1 MLRPSPLELPLID
14 AMARPITLADLPE
27 DLARSAPAQI
37 ASGQSASVED
47 ALRAGAEALRPC
59 DEFQDE
65 WLSYARQRFAE
76 GRAAFARGDVVHVT
90 PDELMDGIEVDLS
103 QRGAEHEA

>member
-1 MLRPSPLELPLID
+1 MPPRRGIATTE
-14 AMARPITLADLPE
+14 
-27 DLARSAPAQI
+27 I
-37 ASGQSASVED
+37 ASGQSSSVED
-47 ALRAGAEALRPC
+47 ALRAGAEG

-103 QRGAEHEA
+103 QRGAAHEA